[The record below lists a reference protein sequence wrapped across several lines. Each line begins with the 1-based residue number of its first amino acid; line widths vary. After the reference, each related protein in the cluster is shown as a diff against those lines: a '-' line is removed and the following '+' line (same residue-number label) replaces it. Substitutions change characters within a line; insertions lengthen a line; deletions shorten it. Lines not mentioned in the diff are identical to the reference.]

1 MGARNTRTHAHVYLY
16 ECIYTERKRGARDK
30 AASVCVWGGVRE
42 RELRATRNVSGE
54 GVGDGEARA
63 GRREPVLRR

>member
-42 RELRATRNVSGE
+42 RELRAKE
-54 GVGDGEARA
+54 RA
-63 GRREPVLRR
+63 GESRQGNGWGV